1 MFGRKPLSERYPPD
15 GEVVVR
21 GETLTTPYH
30 VYDGTLLFIGGTADA
45 GAVKRLLAAEDDLF
59 PIIDTNGRALA
70 GVWIGEFERANLGP
84 HMELQ
89 ISLFAAPGKMPK
101 PVPSHPFSTIRAM
114 LALPETVMVCHGLW
128 NTTNRVVAYNRDI
141 LALDAQ
147 WSAGT
152 LNQSGDAYDFSF
164 TKADGAIIA
173 EGNLGIQR
181 QKAAD
186 SREMMRHVGFTRLL
200 RAAFA
205 PAATI
210 PVASTC
216 SEASP
221 GHTVSRTYSRF
232 RSQVTR
238 LFDARDHLTIQHERY
253 RDIGFK
259 PTLVQQLKGYE
270 LVFMRPMPRGT

>member
-21 GETLTTPYH
+21 GEALTTPYH

-89 ISLFAAPGKMPK
+89 ISLFATPGKMPK

-128 NTTNRVVAYNRDI
+128 NTTNRVVAYNRDV

-152 LNQSGDAYDFSF
+152 LSQSGGAYDFCF
-164 TKADGAIIA
+164 TQSDGGIIA
-173 EGNLGIQR
+173 EGRLGIQR
-181 QKAAD
+181 QEAAN
-186 SREMMRHVGFTRLL
+186 SREMIRHVGFTTLL
-200 RAAFA
+200 KAALT

-210 PVASTC
+210 PVANTR

-221 GHTVSRTYSRF
+221 GHNVSRTYSRY
-232 RSQVTR
+232 RRHVTR
-238 LFDARDHLTIQHERY
+238 RFGAGDSLMIGHARY
-253 RDIGFK
+253 RDLGFE
-259 PTLVQQLKGYE
+259 PALVQHLLGYE
-270 LVFMRPMPRGT
+270 LVFMRPEPRGV